1 MTRSSRTQAS
11 YLTPEDLALLAEVKQ
26 QREIQ
31 RQDPN
36 NHPAIQVGD
45 LIEFKRYSDQY
56 EEPNI
61 GFVIKVYEPD
71 KFYVKVLRA
80 TTCTTKK
87 WTKFGTMFNGKYV
100 TTKSYQWNVIASC
113 WADTYITENHRNVVH
128 KYNPTDSALP
138 KHESR
143 NMDST
148 EKIDI
153 YFIDDALYG
162 NAPLGISTYYV
173 YAMINGSYGEFEE
186 VKNMAKLKDY
196 KANAVRKARIN
207 KLNFQMK
214 G

>member
-11 YLTPEDLALLAEVKQ
+11 YLTSEDAALLAEVKQ

-31 RQDPN
+31 RRDPN
-36 NHPAIQVGD
+36 NHPTVQVGD
-45 LIEFKRYSDQY
+45 LVKFKRYSDQY

-61 GFVIKVYEPD
+61 GFVIKVYEPN
-71 KFYVKVLRA
+71 KFYVKVLKA

-100 TTKSYQWNVIASC
+100 TTKSYQWSIIASC
-113 WADTYITENHRNVVH
+113 WIDTYITESHRSVVH
-128 KYNPTDSALP
+128 KYLLDSEYQ
-138 KHESR
+138 KYESR
-143 NMDST
+143 DIDST

-153 YFIDDALYG
+153 YFIDDDLYG
-162 NAPLGISTYYV
+162 NAPLGISSYYV

-186 VKNMAKLKDY
+186 VKNINKLEDY